1 MEELIEKIQQ
11 ADELCREILTLTR
24 NTVLINMRFLDSATF
39 RLQPSPADTTLA
51 TDGQYLYYGIKHIL
65 FLYKADRKNV
75 NRAYLHSLFHCI
87 MRHSFV
93 GAIDTDVWDLACD
106 IAVESIIN
114 DLDCEPFN
122 TAKASAQYS
131 VINEMKRNLKSL
143 NAERIYRY
151 YLDKNLSKNKI
162 SQIRSYF
169 MADDHEIWYNYSD
182 DSGSGMG
189 NNNQQNK
196 KGNSKKQSGDGD
208 GDEQNQNSDGDQQD
222 KNGGNSQQ
230 NSRIPRDELEKQ
242 WKDISER
249 VAVDM
254 ETASR
259 MKGDNAGNML
269 MQLTE
274 INRERYDYA
283 SFLKKFAVMGEA
295 MKINDDEFDYIYY
308 TYGLQ
313 LYKKMPLIEPLE
325 YKEVKRIREFVV
337 AIDTSGS
344 VYGELVQKFIQKT
357 YNILKSTESFFT
369 KINLHI
375 IQCDAQIQENVKIT
389 SQEEFD
395 HYIKNMELKGFGGTD
410 FRPVFEYVDELVK
423 NGEFAHLKG
432 LIYFTDGYG
441 DFPAKKPDYETAFVF
456 IRDEYDNPEVPAWAI
471 KLVLENDDILGGN

>member
-1 MEELIEKIQQ
+1 MEKLIEKIQQ

-75 NRAYLHSLFHCI
+75 NRAYLHCLFHCI

-122 TAKASAQYS
+122 TAKASAQQS
-131 VINEMKRNLKSL
+131 VINELKSNLKSL

-151 YLDKNLSKNKI
+151 YFDKNLSKNKI

-169 MADDHEIWYNYSD
+169 ITDDHEIWYNYSD
-182 DSGSGMG
+182 NSGSGMG

-196 KGNSKKQSGDGD
+196 NGKGNGGS
-208 GDEQNQNSDGDQQD
+208 DEQNQNGDGDGDQQD
-222 KNGGNSQQ
+222 KNNGNSQQ

-259 MKGDNAGNML
+259 MK
-269 MQLTE
+269 
-274 INRERYDYA
+274 
-283 SFLKKFAVMGEA
+283 
-295 MKINDDEFDYIYY
+295 
-308 TYGLQ
+308 
-313 LYKKMPLIEPLE
+313 
-325 YKEVKRIREFVV
+325 
-337 AIDTSGS
+337 
-344 VYGELVQKFIQKT
+344 
-357 YNILKSTESFFT
+357 
-369 KINLHI
+369 
-375 IQCDAQIQENVKIT
+375 
-389 SQEEFD
+389 
-395 HYIKNMELKGFGGTD
+395 
-410 FRPVFEYVDELVK
+410 
-423 NGEFAHLKG
+423 
-432 LIYFTDGYG
+432 
-441 DFPAKKPDYETAFVF
+441 
-456 IRDEYDNPEVPAWAI
+456 
-471 KLVLENDDILGGN
+471 